1 MDVERLNIYRRLRD
15 FKVPAKVLDEI
26 FSSEKDSLIL
36 LEAFRAL
43 KKDGFKD
50 DQAAD
55 EISKMIFKEI
65 EIEPDHLMEEEK

>member
-15 FKVPAKVLDEI
+15 FKVPATVLDDI

>member
-15 FKVPAKVLDEI
+15 FKVPATVLDDI
-26 FSSEKDSLIL
+26 FSSEKDSLVL
-36 LEAFRAL
+36 VEAFRSL

-65 EIEPDHLMEEEK
+65 EIEQDHLMEEEK

>member
-15 FKVPAKVLDEI
+15 FKVPATVLDDI
-26 FSSEKDSLIL
+26 FSFEKESVVLV
-36 LEAFRAL
+36 EAFRAL

-65 EIEPDHLMEEEK
+65 KIEPDHLIEEEK

>member
-1 MDVERLNIYRRLRD
+1 MNVERLNIYRRLRD
-15 FKVPAKVLDEI
+15 FKVPATVLDDI
-26 FSSEKDSLIL
+26 FSSEKDSLVL
-36 LEAFRAL
+36 VEAFRAL

-50 DQAAD
+50 DQAAN

>member
-15 FKVPAKVLDEI
+15 FKVPATVLDDI

-36 LEAFRAL
+36 VEAFRAL

-50 DQAAD
+50 DQVAD